1 VTLSHDRAAK
11 KCPGTRASALHSPA
25 SMQLTPEQLAKV
37 TGGFNHPP
45 FAIHTNVCT
54 PANPT
59 GSTIFTQSA
68 TRRR

>member
-1 VTLSHDRAAK
+1 
-11 KCPGTRASALHSPA
+11 
-25 SMQLTPEQLAKV
+25 MQLTPEQLAKV